1 MIVTRP
7 IALRI
12 ALIVLAAVIVQ
23 AALLSQMTMFGSVPN
38 MLPVVVVSLGLLGGG
53 VVGAVCGFATGFLS
67 DSLLLQTLG
76 VSSLVLLSIG
86 YLAGR
91 YRESFEIKDASTA
104 PLLAAGFTLLAT
116 TGFAALQLMLGVESA
131 VSLLVLR
138 EILVQSLLAIPLA
151 FALYPLIRRVLAPAL
166 IDYAPTPA
174 PARRAWLSRLP
185 LPRRR
190 RARRARSSRLATT
203 HGEDRVRRPGARR
216 RRSSVRGGV
225 A

>member
-7 IALRI
+7 IAARI
-12 ALIVLAAVIVQ
+12 TLIVLATVILQ
-23 AALLSQMTMFGSVPN
+23 AAFFSQLSLFGAAPN
-38 MLPVVVVSLGLLGGG
+38 VVPVVVVSLGLLGGG
-53 VVGAVCGFATGFLS
+53 VVGAVCGFVTGFAL

-104 PLLAAGFTLLAT
+104 PLLAGGFTLLASG
-116 TGFAALQLMLGVESA
+116 GFAALQLMLGVESA

-138 EILVQSLLAIPLA
+138 EILVQSLLAVALA
-151 FALYPLIRRVLAPAL
+151 FAIFPLVRRVLAPAL
-166 IDYAPTPA
+166 IDYAPA
-174 PARRAWLSRLP
+174 LPARRGVLARL
-185 LPRRR
+185 RRR
-190 RARRARSSRLATT
+190 RFRRPRRAHTSPVTAT
-203 HGEDRVRRPGARR
+203 HGSDRVRRPGRR
-216 RRSSVRGGV
+216 RRRAGIRGGL